1 MEAKK
6 ENEPNTV
13 ELEITRSMTKQEVV
27 QEILKKIET
36 MN

>member
-36 MN
+36 MK